1 MNTLSKSTILYTA
14 ISFLLVGL
22 IFCGVILDYN
32 LNNVSPERASR
43 VNVYITRTGE
53 CYHRSGCRYLRQS
66 KIEITLDEAY
76 YEYRDC
82 SVCDPPIIKK

>member
-1 MNTLSKSTILYTA
+1 MSTYKKDILYAT
-14 ISFLLVGL
+14 ISILLVVL
-22 IFCGVILDYN
+22 IFLSVVFDYK

-66 KIEITLDEAY
+66 KIQITLDEAY